1 MSQPIVRRTI
11 YDAAVEAELAQWP
24 GVQYRREVRGKHNA
38 LVLQVGSLSRFVVYP
53 SSPSDSRRGQQNHLG
68 DVRRTLAALGARRVM
83 EPKAQ
88 APRRARNTA
97 APSRVDL
104 GERPDR
110 DPTRDPFVGLVALR
124 RQLVDATPLVLP
136 IRTGADRPLIA
147 SLAALVR
154 RLAA

>member
-1 MSQPIVRRTI
+1 MSQPTVRRTI
-11 YDAAVEAELAQWP
+11 YDDAVEAELAQWP
-24 GVQYRREVRGKHNA
+24 GVQYRRENRGKHNA
-38 LVLQVGSLSRFVVYP
+38 LVLQVGEVSRFVVYP
-53 SSPSDSRRGQQNHLG
+53 TSPSDSRRGQQNHLG
-68 DVRRTLAALGARRVM
+68 DVHRTM

-88 APRRARNTA
+88 APRRARNITA
-97 APSRVDL
+97 PASIDL

-147 SLAALVR
+147 RIAAFVR